1 MFGAG
6 GVITEAE
13 PSLKSGKSCSHLKY
27 YQKVIIKETSYGKTQ
42 RGKSKNQN
50 CLCRIVSMEKI
61 SQHNKINRKRI
72 HQGAQSSFLWV
83 VL

>member
-13 PSLKSGKSCSHLKY
+13 PSLKSGKSCSHLKH

-50 CLCRIVSMEKI
+50 CLCRIVSMEKYL
-61 SQHNKINRKRI
+61 NTTK
-72 HQGAQSSFLWV
+72 
-83 VL
+83 